1 MPNKEEEEH
10 DDNDKDRDTKR
21 GEHAKKTTG
30 RHSTTK
36 EEREKRKL
44 PEPSGN
50 LRRRAEWFKKR
61 H

>member
-1 MPNKEEEEH
+1 MPNKEEEA
-10 DDNDKDRDTKR
+10 DDKDRETECD
-21 GEHAKKTTG
+21 EQDKKSKE

-50 LRRRAEWFKKR
+50 LRRRSEWFKKR